1 MCEPRP
7 HPPASQVMYRQ
18 GRRFGGDRH
27 FGRLGPI
34 YGVHVPARAQRSL
47 ELEEQSV
54 VVVVVVGVV

>member
-1 MCEPRP
+1 
-7 HPPASQVMYRQ
+7 MYRQ

-34 YGVHVPARAQRSL
+34 YEVHVPARAQRSL

-54 VVVVVVGVV
+54 VVVVVGVV